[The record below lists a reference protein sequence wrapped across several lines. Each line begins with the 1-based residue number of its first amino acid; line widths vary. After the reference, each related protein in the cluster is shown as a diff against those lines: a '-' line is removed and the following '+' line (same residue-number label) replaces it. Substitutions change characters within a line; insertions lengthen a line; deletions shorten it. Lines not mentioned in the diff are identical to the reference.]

1 MFYKMTSSL
10 TKAMQVATSGM
21 QVQNQRI
28 LVISQNLANAGTRA
42 DKGEEPYQRQ
52 VISFHTVLDKKTGAN
67 LVKVKK
73 IGKDGAPPVRVYSP
87 GDPAA
92 DKEGYVY
99 ESNVKPMAEIA
110 DMREAGR
117 SHEANLRAFEKIL
130 SMLQNTI
137 GILKN

>member
-1 MFYKMTSSL
+1 MPSSL
-10 TKAMQVATSGM
+10 SSPLIKAMYVATSGM
-21 QVQNQRI
+21 QAQNQRVLI
-28 LVISQNLANAGTRA
+28 ISQNLANAGTRA
-42 DKGEEPYQRQ
+42 EKGEMPYQRQ

-67 LVKVKK
+67 LIEVKDIK
-73 IGKDGAPPVRVYSP
+73 KDGAPPVRIYSP

-92 DKEGYVY
+92 DQSGYVY
-99 ESNVKPMAEIA
+99 ESNVKPMEEIA

-130 SMLQNTI
+130 LMMQNTI